1 MSLISSPNACITSS
15 AWCCWPERH
24 QSVLCTLPVV
34 SRLGQIPKEC
44 KGHQDGESACE
55 FWRKHGATLAPH
67 LKPVAQAVLGIPASS
82 AVVERDFC
90 IDGRGFSRKNGSL
103 VDPAFAE
110 MLLLLRAA
118 YDDIPDDIPP
128 LTTGEAMAAIPDR
141 LKEAGALEEV
151 DALDSPESPSQN
163 GPDETQE
170 DNDDDGEEEDLDN
183 FLSTGSFE
191 AAGSQKNG
199 GSIDTGSTKTCVDPA
214 CKFASKVSECYYCC
228 CRECGG
234 YMGGF
239 CCTGVGEEAYGQ
251 QRVCGNFSR
260 M

>member
-1 MSLISSPNACITSS
+1 MF
-15 AWCCWPERH
+15 
-24 QSVLCTLPVV
+24 CTRPVV
-34 SRLGQIPKEC
+34 SPLVQIPKEC

-90 IDGRGFSRKNGSL
+90 IDGGGFSRENGSL
-103 VDPAFAE
+103 VDTAFAE

-118 YDDIPDDIPP
+118 YDDIPDDIPS

-141 LKEAGALEEV
+141 LKDAGALEEV

-163 GPDETQE
+163 GRDETEE
-170 DNDDDGEEEDLDN
+170 DNDDDDDEEEDIDH

-191 AAGSQKNG
+191 AAGSLKNG
-199 GSIDTGSTKTCVDPA
+199 GSIDTGSTRTCVDSA
-214 CKFASKVSECYYCC
+214 CKFASKVSECYTCC
-228 CRECGG
+228 CREC
-234 YMGGF
+234 
-239 CCTGVGEEAYGQ
+239 
-251 QRVCGNFSR
+251 SR
-260 M
+260 